1 LRRLER
7 DIDRDLRLVAI
18 LDQAMASGIDD
29 AFDADA
35 FVAAIN
41 PPT

>member
-1 LRRLER
+1 LTE
-7 DIDRDLRLVAI
+7 I

-35 FVAAIN
+35 FVAAIS
-41 PPT
+41 PPG